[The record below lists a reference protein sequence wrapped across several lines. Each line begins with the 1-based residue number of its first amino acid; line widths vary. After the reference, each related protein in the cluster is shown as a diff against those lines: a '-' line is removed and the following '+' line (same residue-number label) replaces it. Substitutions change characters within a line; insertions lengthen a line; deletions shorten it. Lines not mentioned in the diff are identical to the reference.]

1 MNHDLSISPSVTY
14 KQAEVTINNYE
25 ALKEAVQA
33 YADRYKGLTITEAT
47 FKEAKDTRTELRKVM
62 KALDK
67 KRKDIKKEAAE
78 PILKFEAQVKSLV
91 EIIDATQAELGEGIN
106 EVTEQRRQVKLE
118 HVKVLINEMAPN
130 YEVDANEVE
139 IKSSWLNESTT
150 NKKIIDEIAGTMR
163 DINRQKQKLAT
174 ERKLV
179 ELTCREHNLDPS
191 GWYEMLNGA
200 LDVNVV
206 INEIE
211 RYAKEK
217 QEADELAKKRQE
229 AELAEQKAK
238 LAEVNGKQVDTE
250 TGAVMVSKQV
260 VSFKIKG
267 TKEQLDAVAKFIVQS
282 NIEVLE
288 ASERQEVIE
297 EEER

>member
-1 MNHDLSISPSVTY
+1 MNNLIISPSVTY

-47 FKEAKDTRTELRKVM
+47 FKEAKDTRKELRKVM

-118 HVKVLINEMAPN
+118 HVKALINEMAPN
-130 YEVDANEVE
+130 YEVDPSEVE

-163 DINRQKQKLAT
+163 DINRQKTKLAT
-174 ERKLV
+174 ERKLI
-179 ELTCREHNLDPS
+179 ELTCREHGLDPS
-191 GWYEMLNGA
+191 GWYVMLDGVIDVHTV
-200 LDVNVV
+200 LD
-206 INEIE
+206 EIE

-217 QEADELAKKRQE
+217 QENEELKQKQQE

-238 LAEVNGKQVDTE
+238 LAEINGKQVDTE
-250 TGAVMVSKQV
+250 TGAVMITKQV

-267 TKEQLDAVAKFIVQS
+267 TKEQLDNIAKFIVQS
-282 NIEVLE
+282 NVEVLE
-288 ASERQEVIE
+288 ASDRQEVIE
-297 EEER
+297 EEE